1 MSELAFGGVSGGRLR
16 HALAFAK
23 EIHAECVIQHRTV
36 RRLAKRLR
44 LDPEQCVGVLRIV
57 RKHWP
62 VSPERLA
69 VIAMK
74 DWGLDDND
82 IGEMF
87 SRSPRWAA
95 VVRSQADEIR
105 AEEFIEPRLEYLDAG
120 LQPGDPSP
128 DEIRQRAAEL
138 RAASGHPQ
146 CVRWRPQV
154 FSWTTKHAFLPCRSA

>member
-1 MSELAFGGVSGGRLR
+1 MSALDFGGVYCGRLR

-23 EIHAECVIQHRTV
+23 ELWTECVVRDRTV
-36 RRLAKRLR
+36 RKVAQELG
-44 LDPEQCVGVLRIV
+44 LDQEQCVGVWRIV

-82 IGEMF
+82 IGEIF
-87 SRSPRWAA
+87 SRSQRWAA

-105 AEEFIEPRLEYLDAG
+105 AEEYIEPELEYLDAG

-146 CVRWRPQV
+146 SVRWRPQV
-154 FSWTTKHAFLPCRSA
+154 FSWTNKHAFLPCRSA